1 MKRLIIFI
9 SFIILGT
16 SCKKTPFTCEF
27 SKEKVVKT
35 IDLQQIDTIEIN
47 PLIKLTV
54 YDTTFN
60 KMQIEVSKDVWKNIS
75 YKIIHKKL
83 IINNNTDCLI
93 QNNDAVVTVK
103 LFVTDLKCVIANTD
117 LSVASGNLWQFDQI
131 SLICENHSI
140 GSNNI
145 ADFNINAAVKKMTV
159 TANGTSIFT
168 VNGTCNDLNVSFY
181 GVNPI
186 FKGQD
191 FKAQHITV
199 FQRSSGDMHLYPV
212 QSISG
217 DLYGYG
223 DIYLYNRPP
232 QINIRQ
238 HYAGHIY
245 FVN

>member
-1 MKRLIIFI
+1 
-9 SFIILGT
+9 LGT

-27 SKEKVVKT
+27 SKEKVIKT

-47 PLIKLTV
+47 PLIELKV

-60 KMQIEVSKDVWKNIS
+60 KMQIEVSKDVRKNIS

-93 QNNDAVVTVK
+93 QNKNAVASVK
-103 LFVTDLKCVIANTD
+103 LYVTDLKCIIANTD

-145 ADFNINAAVKKMTV
+145 ADFNIQAAVNKMKV

-168 VNGTCNDLNVSFY
+168 VTGTCNDLNVSFY

-186 FKGQD
+186 FKGQN
-191 FKAQHITV
+191 FKAQNITV
-199 FQRSSGDMHLYPV
+199 FQRSDADMHLFPI

>member
-1 MKRLIIFI
+1 MKRLILFI
-9 SFIILGT
+9 SLIILGT

-27 SKEKVVKT
+27 SKEKITKS

-75 YKIIHKKL
+75 YKIRDKKL
-83 IINNNTDCLI
+83 VINNNTDCLI
-93 QNNDAVVTVK
+93 QNNDAVAVIK
-103 LFVTDLKCVIANTD
+103 LYVTDIKCIIANSD
-117 LSVASGNLWQFDQI
+117 LSIASGNLWQFDQI

-140 GSNNI
+140 GNNNI
-145 ADFNINAAVKKMTV
+145 ADFNINAAVNKMTV
-159 TANGTSIFT
+159 VANGTSIFT
-168 VNGTCNDLNVSFY
+168 VNGTCNNLSVNFY
-181 GVNPI
+181 GVSPI
-186 FKGQD
+186 FKGQN
-191 FKAQHITV
+191 FIAQHIRV

-223 DIYLYNRPP
+223 DIYLYHRPP
-232 QINIRQ
+232 QINIHQ